1 MLLLTFVQYT
11 AKCLFTSW
19 YFHLLLRFVY
29 KKPFLTFVTF
39 ILDQTSTFNML
50 TKTWPEVCL
59 HHIGLIKFWPDF
71 LFSIQHVHKN
81 MTCRCLHNRHLN
93 KVWPDLGHTPL
104 TTVHL
109 KKNKKRKITLNVFFL
124 DYNWQFDNQWLFY
137 RCNILYVAYM
147 TINKIYWFCKYP
159 HCLVCNEKKNQI
171 LKLK

>member
-1 MLLLTFVQYT
+1 MSH
-11 AKCLFTSW
+11 LFW
-19 YFHLLLRFVY
+19 IKLAIFC
-29 KKPFLTFVTF
+29 
-39 ILDQTSTFNML
+39 STFNML

-137 RCNILYVAYM
+137 RCNILYVPYM